1 MPSSKATQELQADL
15 LGAASD
21 LRWAAKELLRVAERL
36 SLAGNAAD
44 AQIVMRLTLNFCG
57 NQERLEAYA
66 DEIKVGRLVRSGL
79 GSAVGS
85 S

>member
-1 MPSSKATQELQADL
+1 MPSSKAIQELQADL

-36 SLAGNAAD
+36 SLAGNDAD
-44 AQIVMRLTLNFCG
+44 AQTVMRLTMNFCG

-66 DEIKVGRLVRSGL
+66 DEIKTGRLMRAGPAVS
-79 GSAVGS
+79 VGS